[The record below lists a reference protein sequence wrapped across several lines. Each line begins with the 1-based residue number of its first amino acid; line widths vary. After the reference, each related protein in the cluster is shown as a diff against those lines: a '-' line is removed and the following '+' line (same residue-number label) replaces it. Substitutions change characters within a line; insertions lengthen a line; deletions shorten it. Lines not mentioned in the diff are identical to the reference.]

1 MASALQ
7 KINVMLREGQEGL
20 TSEIVMEE
28 TENKA
33 ELSLCH

>member
-20 TSEIVMEE
+20 TLEIVMEE